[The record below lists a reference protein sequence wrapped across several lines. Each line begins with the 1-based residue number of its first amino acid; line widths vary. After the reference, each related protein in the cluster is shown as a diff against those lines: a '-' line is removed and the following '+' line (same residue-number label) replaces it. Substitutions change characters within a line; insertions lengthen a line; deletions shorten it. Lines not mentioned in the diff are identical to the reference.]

1 MRQHRQLAVA
11 RDSRQAD
18 SEGDVGT
25 ARGGIAA
32 RVIMNQDKAGRAD
45 CVTTAEDLA
54 DADPDFADRTSRNGF
69 RRQQVAI
76 IVNEESHHPFVRFA
90 SQGRNILLKL
100 CQAAQLP
107 RVRRDRGPL

>member
-11 RDSRQAD
+11 RDARQAD

-25 ARGGIAA
+25 ARRWIAA
-32 RVIMNQDKAGRAD
+32 RVIMNQYISGRAD

-54 DADPDFADRTSRNGF
+54 DAYPDLAYRAARNGF
-69 RRQQVAI
+69 RRQQVAMLI
-76 IVNEESHHPFVRFA
+76 KEEGQHPFVCFG

-100 CQAAQLP
+100 GQAGQSP
-107 RVRRDRGPL
+107 RVRGDRGPL